1 MTNIEVFVAKKF
13 ELVLDFLDSVFKMA
27 LSSIAFLKSYK

>member
-13 ELVLDFLDSVFKMA
+13 ELVLDFLDSVFRMV
-27 LSSIAFLKSYK
+27 LSSIVFFRL